1 MNAIGPHQ
9 NDKMDPFLTRMSAT
23 CIEVLVALFGLMIFK
38 KAGLLFR
45 LLILLLLYGAAT
57 DIFGWTFY
65 KLNRSYVLI
74 AVDIYTLAEALLMVF
89 IIESTGLFNK
99 LKHIF
104 KLIYL
109 LLFICYILAFIMMPL
124 IGDDGAYR
132 GTYSFGYLSTVA
144 VLAAWASLKW
154 IEGAGNKLNSP
165 VFVLLTGVFIY
176 TFCSV
181 FIDSFIGTTTGDA
194 VWWIHDAANITAYLI
209 FAYCFYLIK
218 KTTAIEKSVINLPE
232 KV

>member
-1 MNAIGPHQ
+1 
-9 NDKMDPFLTRMSAT
+9 MDSFFTRMLAT

>member
-1 MNAIGPHQ
+1 
-9 NDKMDPFLTRMSAT
+9 MSAT

>member
-9 NDKMDPFLTRMSAT
+9 NDKMDPVLTRMSAT

>member
-1 MNAIGPHQ
+1 
-9 NDKMDPFLTRMSAT
+9 MDHFYTRMLAT
-23 CIEVLVALFGLMIFK
+23 CIEVLVALFGVMIFK
-38 KAGLLFR
+38 KAGLQFR
-45 LLILLLLYGAAT
+45 LLIFLLLYGAAT

-65 KLNRSYVLI
+65 KLNRTYVLI

-89 IIESTGLFNK
+89 IIQSIGLFNN
-99 LKHIF
+99 LKNIF

-109 LLFICYILAFIMMPL
+109 LLFVCYVGAYFVMPL
-124 IGDDGAYR
+124 ISDVGAYR
-132 GTYSFGYLSTVA
+132 GPYSFGYLSTVA

-165 VFVLLTGVFIY
+165 VFALLAGVFIY

-218 KTTAIEKSVINLPE
+218 KSTTVEKSVINLPE

>member
-1 MNAIGPHQ
+1 
-9 NDKMDPFLTRMSAT
+9 
-23 CIEVLVALFGLMIFK
+23 
-38 KAGLLFR
+38 
-45 LLILLLLYGAAT
+45 
-57 DIFGWTFY
+57 
-65 KLNRSYVLI
+65 
-74 AVDIYTLAEALLMVF
+74 
-89 IIESTGLFNK
+89 
-99 LKHIF
+99 
-104 KLIYL
+104 
-109 LLFICYILAFIMMPL
+109 MMPL

-194 VWWIHDAANITAYLI
+194 DWWIHDAANITAYLI

>member
-1 MNAIGPHQ
+1 
-9 NDKMDPFLTRMSAT
+9 MDHFYTRMLAT
-23 CIEVLVALFGLMIFK
+23 CIEVLVALFGVMIFK
-38 KAGLLFR
+38 KAGLQFR
-45 LLILLLLYGAAT
+45 LLIFLLLYGAAT

-65 KLNRSYVLI
+65 KLNRTYVLI

-89 IIESTGLFNK
+89 IIQSIGLFNN
-99 LKHIF
+99 LKNIF

-109 LLFICYILAFIMMPL
+109 LLFVCYVGAYFVMPL
-124 IGDDGAYR
+124 ISDDGAYR
-132 GTYSFGYLSTVA
+132 GPYSFGYLSIVA

-165 VFVLLTGVFIY
+165 VFALLAGVFIY

-218 KTTAIEKSVINLPE
+218 KSTTVEKSVINLPK